1 MLFRPFTQAELLKV
15 LELILAGVNK
25 TLAAQKVSVAV
36 DDDAKQLLVQ
46 RGYDPRLGARPMR
59 RVVQKAVENT
69 VAKQVL
75 SGEIMP
81 GGTVQVSRQQV
92 ELALGSSDSIP
103 APDTTPVASSA
114 PNAPGV
120 STAPGLIYSEPIR
133 DESLGL
139 VDNSDQIPPN
149 NTPPLN

>member
-1 MLFRPFTQAELLKV
+1 M
-15 LELILAGVNK
+15 
-25 TLAAQKVSVAV
+25 
-36 DDDAKQLLVQ
+36 
-46 RGYDPRLGARPMR
+46 
-59 RVVQKAVENT
+59 QKAVENT